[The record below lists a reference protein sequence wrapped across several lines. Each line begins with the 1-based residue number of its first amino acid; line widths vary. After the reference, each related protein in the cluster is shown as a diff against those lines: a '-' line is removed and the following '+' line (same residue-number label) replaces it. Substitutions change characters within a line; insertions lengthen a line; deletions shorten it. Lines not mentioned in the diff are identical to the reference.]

1 MIISNSGGS
10 AHKGR
15 HLKEIVYRSISSMV
29 PNPRNP
35 RRHSDKQIRQLARS
49 IEAFRFNVPVL
60 VDSNL
65 NVLAGHA
72 RILACKYLGLTEVP
86 TICFD
91 HLTPSQAKAFMIA
104 VNRLAENAD
113 WDDRLLGEL
122 LKELSLED
130 LDFSI
135 EATAFEMGEIDLLI
149 QGLSEASESE
159 DDPADVLPT
168 DQPGYRVSDPG
179 DLWLLGDHRVYCGNS
194 LEDGRTRA

>member
-1 MIISNSGGS
+1 
-10 AHKGR
+10 
-15 HLKEIVYRSISSMV
+15 
-29 PNPRNP
+29 
-35 RRHSDKQIRQLARS
+35 
-49 IEAFRFNVPVL
+49 
-60 VDSNL
+60 
-65 NVLAGHA
+65 VLAGHA

-86 TICFD
+86 TLCID

-168 DQPGYRVSDPG
+168 DQPGLQANNAQSETLMKVCAILTRGDPA
-179 DLWLLGDHRVYCGNS
+179 YP
-194 LEDGRTRA
+194 AIIAI

>member
-1 MIISNSGGS
+1 
-10 AHKGR
+10 
-15 HLKEIVYRSISSMV
+15 
-29 PNPRNP
+29 
-35 RRHSDKQIRQLARS
+35 
-49 IEAFRFNVPVL
+49 
-60 VDSNL
+60 
-65 NVLAGHA
+65 
-72 RILACKYLGLTEVP
+72 
-86 TICFD
+86 
-91 HLTPSQAKAFMIA
+91 MIA